1 MDWPP
6 PCHVGRPA
14 PQRAVA
20 RGREPERRFEHAG
33 KVRLIGKSGLAR
45 DFDQRPLLV
54 DPVAREGEPAH
65 EQVAV
70 RARAEH
76 DPELRARS

>member
-54 DPVAREGEPAH
+54 DPVAREGE
-65 EQVAV
+65 
-70 RARAEH
+70 RRMS
-76 DPELRARS
+76 R